1 MRPGL
6 ARAKPRLATRST
18 RICYA
23 ISRSPANHV
32 WALDATYI
40 HMARGF
46 LYLTAIVDVA
56 SRKVTAHKVAITLE
70 AVHAKEVTD
79 QAFARYGVP
88 ESNWP
93 ARAA

>member
-1 MRPGL
+1 
-6 ARAKPRLATRST
+6 
-18 RICYA
+18 
-23 ISRSPANHV
+23 
-32 WALDATYI
+32 
-40 HMARGF
+40 MARGF